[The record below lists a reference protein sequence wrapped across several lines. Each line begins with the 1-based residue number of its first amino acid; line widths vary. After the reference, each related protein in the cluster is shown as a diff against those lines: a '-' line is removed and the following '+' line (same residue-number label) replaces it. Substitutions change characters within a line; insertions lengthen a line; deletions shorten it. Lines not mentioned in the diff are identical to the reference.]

1 MRLRDTIESVTVA
14 FLRRMWGS
22 RLMYAITV
30 PFDALIEWFASGIKS
45 RFPSFASQDGL
56 AVIGSDRKVVRGIE
70 ENSHRYIARLLQWLD
85 DRRIKGTALA
95 LMRQLRG
102 YCGDQVAIRIV
113 NNVGAWHSLS
123 ATGEYSYT
131 APVYPK
137 NWDWDGDTR
146 KWWRFWVIIY
156 PNGLWTT
163 SPLFGEILEF
173 GGGHAFGL
181 TMTPGQANDIISIIR
196 EWSPAHAECSHVI
209 VALDPG
215 SFDPSDKSVT
225 DGTWGKWYRYEN
237 GVAIPSRLESARY
250 FEVDHE

>member
-1 MRLRDTIESVTVA
+1 MRLRDTIESVSVS
-14 FLRRMWGS
+14 FLRRFWGS
-22 RLMYAITV
+22 RLMYALSV
-30 PFDALIEWFASGIKS
+30 PFDALIEWCSSGMKA

-56 AVIGSDRKVVRGIE
+56 VVIGADRGILRGVE
-70 ENSHRYIARLLQWLD
+70 ELSARYVSRLLLWLD
-85 DRRIKGTALA
+85 DRRIKGTSLA

-131 APVYPK
+131 GPVYPK
-137 NWDWDGDTR
+137 NWDWDGDTA

-163 SPLFGEILEF
+163 SPMFGEVAKF
-173 GGGHAFGL
+173 GNGQAFGL
-181 TMTPGQANDIISIIR
+181 TMTPGQAADIAAIIR
-196 EWSPAHAECSHVI
+196 EWSPPHAKCSHVI
-209 VALDPG
+209 IAFDPI
-215 SFDPSDKSVT
+215 SFDPSDNSVT
-225 DGTWGKWYRYEN
+225 DGTWGKWYRYDN
-237 GVAIPSRLESARY
+237 GVAVPSRLETARY